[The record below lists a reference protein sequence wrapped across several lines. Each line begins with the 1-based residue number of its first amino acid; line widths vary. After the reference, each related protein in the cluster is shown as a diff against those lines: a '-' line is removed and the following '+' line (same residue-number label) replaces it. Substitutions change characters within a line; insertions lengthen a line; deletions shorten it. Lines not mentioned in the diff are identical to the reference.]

1 MWQIS
6 LGAKAQQTRTSL
18 DDVASWDYSN
28 TKGSDDDSKGE
39 YNLGLVK
46 LLIVQKAD
54 TEEEKIYHQMEV
66 RNIQRTQARAT
77 SPKDSAQC
85 QSMKENCIE
94 TKDLTPL
101 HRAALEGD
109 VESIKA
115 ALKEGDADI
124 EESSQDGAGE

>member
-39 YNLGLVK
+39 DILGLVK

-54 TEEEKIYHQMEV
+54 TEKEKNLSSNGSTKHTEDPGAS
-66 RNIQRTQARAT
+66 NIPQG
-77 SPKDSAQC
+77 QC
-85 QSMKENCIE
+85 TMSEHERK
-94 TKDLTPL
+94 L
-101 HRAALEGD
+101 HRN
-109 VESIKA
+109 
-115 ALKEGDADI
+115 
-124 EESSQDGAGE
+124 